1 MPKKKGDGDMRARKQ
16 TLKFRNRPYIIS
28 AYAIGGKKEGEGPLH
43 DWFDECL
50 SDDTYGENTWE
61 KSESRMLKTA
71 MTECM
76 RRGGKTTEEIGA
88 VLSGD
93 LLNQLMS
100 SSFMAR
106 DLQIPFLGMY
116 GACSTMTE
124 SLMLGAVLTD
134 GGYSDNVM
142 IGASSHYCTAE
153 RQFRL
158 PLEHGNQRPPSAQ
171 WTATAAG
178 AMLLSR
184 GIEGNSR
191 AGSGGKGNSRDGS
204 GIERN
209 SRDDSGGK
217 ERGRTKNTGTELRI
231 DDAGNVYA
239 QHQIRIECGT
249 IGKVI
254 DAGVKDSNQMGSA
267 MAPAAV
273 DTILTH
279 LEETG
284 RTLDHYD
291 LVCTGDLGFI
301 GKSIVRDLL
310 EDAGVS
316 RKMIADVY
324 DDCGA
329 MIYAP
334 EQDIHSGGSGCG
346 CSASVFA
353 GYVYRNM
360 KEGKIRRA
368 LIVSTG
374 AMLSTISPFQGESI
388 PGIAHA
394 ISLESV
400 SGIMDRQKGCRK

>member
-1 MPKKKGDGDMRARKQ
+1 
-16 TLKFRNRPYIIS
+16 
-28 AYAIGGKKEGEGPLH
+28 
-43 DWFDECL
+43 
-50 SDDTYGENTWE
+50 
-61 KSESRMLKTA
+61 
-71 MTECM
+71 
-76 RRGGKTTEEIGA
+76 
-88 VLSGD
+88 
-93 LLNQLMS
+93 
-100 SSFMAR
+100 
-106 DLQIPFLGMY
+106 
-116 GACSTMTE
+116 
-124 SLMLGAVLTD
+124 
-134 GGYSDNVM
+134 
-142 IGASSHYCTAE
+142 
-153 RQFRL
+153 
-158 PLEHGNQRPPSAQ
+158 
-171 WTATAAG
+171 
-178 AMLLSR
+178 MLLSR

-191 AGSGGKGNSRDGS
+191 AGSGGK
-204 GIERN
+204 E
-209 SRDDSGGK
+209 SGGT
-217 ERGRTKNTGTELRI
+217 RNTGTELRI

-353 GYVYRNM
+353 GYVCRNM

>member
-1 MPKKKGDGDMRARKQ
+1 MGTRTQ
-16 TLKFRNRPYIIS
+16 TLKFHNKPYIIS
-28 AYAIGGKKEGEGPLH
+28 AYAIGGKKEGEGPLR

-50 SDDTYGENTWE
+50 EDDTYGENTWE
-61 KSESRMLKTA
+61 KSESKMLKTA
-71 MTECM
+71 MTESM
-76 RRGGKTTEEIGA
+76 RRAGKTTEDIGA
-88 VLSGD
+88 MLSGD

-142 IGASSHYCTAE
+142 VGASSHYCTAE
-153 RQFRL
+153 RQFRM

-184 GIEGNSR
+184 GIGKNGQQE
-191 AGSGGKGNSRDGS
+191 SGQV
-204 GIERN
+204 
-209 SRDDSGGK
+209 
-217 ERGRTKNTGTELRI
+217 KNTEVRI
-231 DDAGNVYA
+231 DAAGKVCP
-239 QHQIRIECGT
+239 QHQIRIESGT

-279 LEETG
+279 LGETG
-284 RTLDHYD
+284 RTLDYYD

-310 EDAGVS
+310 GDAGVS
-316 RKMIADVY
+316 RRMIADVY

-329 MIYAP
+329 MIFAP
-334 EQDIHSGGSGCG
+334 EQDVHSGGSGCG
-346 CSASVFA
+346 CSASIF
-353 GYVYRNM
+353 
-360 KEGKIRRA
+360 
-368 LIVSTG
+368 
-374 AMLSTISPFQGESI
+374 
-388 PGIAHA
+388 
-394 ISLESV
+394 
-400 SGIMDRQKGCRK
+400 SG

>member
-1 MPKKKGDGDMRARKQ
+1 MGKRTQ
-16 TLKFRNRPYIIS
+16 TLKFHNKPYIIS
-28 AYAIGGKKEGEGPLH
+28 AYAIGGKKEGEGPLR

-50 SDDTYGENTWE
+50 EDDTYGENTWE
-61 KSESRMLKTA
+61 KSESKMLKTA
-71 MTECM
+71 MTESM
-76 RRGGKTTEEIGA
+76 RRAGKTTEDIGA
-88 VLSGD
+88 MLSGD

-142 IGASSHYCTAE
+142 VGASSHYCTAE
-153 RQFRL
+153 RQFRM

-184 GIEGNSR
+184 GIGGDSQDESNLGGTNRNGTNSN
-191 AGSGGKGNSRDGS
+191 GYSG
-204 GIERN
+204 
-209 SRDDSGGK
+209 
-217 ERGRTKNTGTELRI
+217 TKDQKDKIPGMKTAMTDPSGTELRI
-231 DDAGNVYA
+231 DAAGNVYP
-239 QHQIRIECGT
+239 QRQIRIESGT

-279 LEETG
+279 LGETG
-284 RTLDHYD
+284 RTLDYYD

-316 RKMIADVY
+316 RRMIADVY

-329 MIYAP
+329 MIFAP
-334 EQDIHSGGSGCG
+334 EQDVHSGGSGCG
-346 CSASVFA
+346 CSASIFS

-360 KEGKIRRA
+360 KAGNLKRT
-368 LIVSTG
+368 LIISTG
-374 AMLSTISPFQGESI
+374 ALLSTISPLQGESI

-394 ISLESV
+394 ISLEAVDETEAPAGKS
-400 SGIMDRQKGCRK
+400 KERK

>member
-191 AGSGGKGNSRDGS
+191 AGSGGKGNSRAG
-204 GIERN
+204 
-209 SRDDSGGK
+209 SGGK
-217 ERGRTKNTGTELRI
+217 ESG
-231 DDAGNVYA
+231 GNVYA
-239 QHQIRIECGT
+239 QRQIRIECGT

-360 KEGKIRRA
+360 KEGKIRLA

>member
-191 AGSGGKGNSRDGS
+191 AGS
-204 GIERN
+204 EE
-209 SRDDSGGK
+209 K
-217 ERGRTKNTGTELRI
+217 ERGGTKNTGTELRI

-239 QHQIRIECGT
+239 QRQIRIECGT

-316 RKMIADVY
+316 RKTIADVY

-368 LIVSTG
+368 LIISTG

-400 SGIMDRQKGCRK
+400 SGIMDRQKGRRK

>member
-1 MPKKKGDGDMRARKQ
+1 
-16 TLKFRNRPYIIS
+16 
-28 AYAIGGKKEGEGPLH
+28 
-43 DWFDECL
+43 
-50 SDDTYGENTWE
+50 
-61 KSESRMLKTA
+61 
-71 MTECM
+71 
-76 RRGGKTTEEIGA
+76 
-88 VLSGD
+88 
-93 LLNQLMS
+93 
-100 SSFMAR
+100 
-106 DLQIPFLGMY
+106 
-116 GACSTMTE
+116 
-124 SLMLGAVLTD
+124 
-134 GGYSDNVM
+134 
-142 IGASSHYCTAE
+142 
-153 RQFRL
+153 
-158 PLEHGNQRPPSAQ
+158 
-171 WTATAAG
+171 
-178 AMLLSR
+178 MLLSR

-191 AGSGGKGNSRDGS
+191 DGSGGKGNSRAG
-204 GIERN
+204 
-209 SRDDSGGK
+209 SGGK
-217 ERGRTKNTGTELRI
+217 ESGGTKNTGTELRI
-231 DDAGNVYA
+231 DGAGNVYA
-239 QHQIRIECGT
+239 QRQIRIECGT